1 MMSME
6 EDLELRALKLRK
18 FMELA
23 ALRSQAKAASS
34 EKSAE
39 KPLSFEEALK
49 IVKENLVERGDE
61 VLDAALE
68 QYPEQA
74 KKIVMI
80 LAEKIIKGEI
90 GQKIRGS
97 ALMSLFDYLGMPIKL
112 RSRILYYKKGEYKS
126 IEELLR
132 S

>member
-1 MMSME
+1 ME

-23 ALRSQAKAASS
+23 ALRSQAKAAGS
-34 EKSAE
+34 EKNAE

-49 IVKENLVERGDE
+49 IVRGNLVERGDE

-97 ALMSLFDYLGMPIKL
+97 ALMSLFDHLGMPVKL

>member
-1 MMSME
+1 ME

-23 ALRSQAKAASS
+23 ALRSQAKAAGS
-34 EKSAE
+34 EKNAE

-49 IVKENLVERGDE
+49 IVRENLVERGDE

-97 ALMSLFDYLGMPIKL
+97 ALMSLFDYLGMPVKL

>member
-23 ALRSQAKAASS
+23 ALRSQAKAAGS
-34 EKSAE
+34 EKNAE

-49 IVKENLVERGDE
+49 IVRENLVERGDE

-97 ALMSLFDYLGMPIKL
+97 ALMSLFDYLGMPVKL

>member
-1 MMSME
+1 MSME

-23 ALRSQAKAASS
+23 ALRSRAKAAGS
-34 EKSAE
+34 EKNA

-49 IVKENLVERGDE
+49 IVRENLVERGDE

-97 ALMSLFDYLGMPIKL
+97 ALMSLFDYLGMPVKL

>member
-1 MMSME
+1 MD
-6 EDLELRALKLRK
+6 EDLELRALKLK
-18 FMELA
+18 KLMKLA
-23 ALRSQAKAASS
+23 SLKAKAVDVKKK
-34 EKSAE
+34 EAE
-39 KPLSFEEALK
+39 RHLSFEEALR
-49 IVKENLVERGDE
+49 IVRENLVDRGDE

-68 QYPEQA
+68 QYPEQT

-80 LAEKIIKGEI
+80 LAEKIVKREI
-90 GQKIRGS
+90 SQKIGGGM
-97 ALMSLFDYLGMPIKL
+97 LMSLFDYLGMPVKL

>member
-1 MMSME
+1 MGMD

-18 FMELA
+18 LMELA
-23 ALRSQAKAASS
+23 SLKAKATDVKK
-34 EKSAE
+34 EAE
-39 KPLSFEEALK
+39 RQLSFEEALR
-49 IVKENLVERGDE
+49 IVRENLVDRGDE
-61 VLDAALE
+61 VLDAALK
-68 QYPEQA
+68 QYPEQT

-80 LAEKIIKGEI
+80 LAEKIVKGEI
-90 GQKIRGS
+90 SQKIGGS
-97 ALMSLFDYLGMPIKL
+97 MLMNLFDYLGMPVKL

>member
-1 MMSME
+1 ME
-6 EDLELRALKLRK
+6 EDLELRAIKLRK
-18 FMELA
+18 LRELA
-23 ALRSQAKAASS
+23 AFKAKATATKKEE
-34 EKSAE
+34 EKTM
-39 KPLSFEEALK
+39 SFEEALRT
-49 IVKENLVERGDE
+49 VKENLMERGDE

-80 LAEKIIKGEI
+80 LAEKIVKGELN
-90 GQKIRGS
+90 QKIRGS

-126 IEELLR
+126 IADLLKF
-132 S
+132 

>member
-1 MMSME
+1 MSME

-23 ALRSQAKAASS
+23 ALRSQAKAAGS
-34 EKSAE
+34 EKNAE

-49 IVKENLVERGDE
+49 IVRENLVERGDE
-61 VLDAALE
+61 VLGAALE

-97 ALMSLFDYLGMPIKL
+97 ALMSLFDYLGMPVKL

>member
-1 MMSME
+1 MSME

-18 FMELA
+18 FLELA
-23 ALRSQAKAASS
+23 ALRSQAKAAGS
-34 EKSAE
+34 EKNAE

-49 IVKENLVERGDE
+49 VVRENLVERGDE

-90 GQKIRGS
+90 GQKIRGG
-97 ALMSLFDYLGMPIKL
+97 ALMSLFDYLGMPVKL
-112 RSRILYYKKGEYKS
+112 KSRILYYKKGEYKS